1 MSTPASTDASTDVS
15 TDVSTDASTDAST
28 ETEVL
33 IAGAG
38 PTGLVLAIDLTRRGI
53 RHRLVERD
61 GRGFPG
67 SRGTGIQPRS
77 LELMDD
83 LGTVAALLA
92 SGGPVPP
99 MQTWEGTERVRE
111 WELVEPGDPSP
122 GVPYPHVLMCPQWRT
137 VEVLYARL
145 EELGGRV
152 DFNTELAGFTQD
164 EGEDGA
170 GVTAELRHADG
181 TVETV
186 RAAYLVAAD
195 GGRSTVRK
203 ALGVPFEVEAVDA
216 RAALIA
222 DVRMT
227 GFEQAGIDRDHWHMW
242 PTAPGGL
249 IGLRPLEASEDTIQI
264 MAFWADTAYEPA
276 PERDAT
282 PEALARLITERTGIT
297 GLVPEETVWA
307 SSFRPKAGMAER
319 FRTGRVFL
327 AGDAAHIHSPAGGQG
342 LNTSV
347 QDAYNLGWKLGAVL
361 RHGAPDA
368 LLDTYDA
375 ERMQVAADVL
385 ALSTRMQAQDRT
397 LGVERGLSRR
407 GKETHQLTLHYRTG
421 PLARELRRG
430 LPEAAEERASKD
442 DSKGGPEGGS
452 ADGAADVLRAG
463 DRAPDAPCTDASGAP
478 FSLFDAFR
486 GPHFTLLD
494 LTGSDA
500 EGEPAAA
507 AVADVEWV
515 RTYRIGGAAPDL
527 IDAGGHAKAAYGTGL
542 FLVRPDG
549 YVGLATDDAADVP
562 AYLAEVSGTGAVPEI
577 QIRP

>member
-1 MSTPASTDASTDVS
+1 MSA
-15 TDVSTDASTDAST
+15 

-77 LELMDD
+77 LEVMDD

-99 MQTWEGTERVRE
+99 MQTWEGTERLRE
-111 WELVEPGDPSP
+111 WDLVEPGDPSP
-122 GVPYPHVLMCPQWRT
+122 GVPYPDVLMCPQWRT
-137 VEVLYARL
+137 VEVLYERL

-152 DFNTELAGFTQD
+152 DFSTELTGFTQD
-164 EGEDGA
+164 EDGA

-216 RAALIA
+216 RAAQIA
-222 DVRMT
+222 DVRMS

-249 IGLRPLEASEDTIQI
+249 IGLRPLEASADTVQV
-264 MAFWADTAYEPA
+264 MAFWADTAYEPD

-375 ERMQVAADVL
+375 ERMQVASDVL
-385 ALSTRMQAQDRT
+385 ALSTRMHAQDRS

-430 LPEAAEERASKD
+430 LPEGAEEGTEEGAPKA
-442 DSKGGPEGGS
+442 GPE
-452 ADGAADVLRAG
+452 DVLRAG
-463 DRAPDAPCTDASGAP
+463 DRAPDAPCTDPSGAP

-494 LTGSDA
+494 LTGSDT
-500 EGEPAAA
+500 EGVPAAA

-515 RTYRIGGAAPDL
+515 RTYRVGGAAPDL

-549 YVGLATDDAADVP
+549 YVGLATDDAADVR
-562 AYLAEVSGTGAVPEI
+562 AYLAEVSGIGAVPEI
-577 QIRP
+577 RP

>member
-1 MSTPASTDASTDVS
+1 MSSDVSGAASTD
-15 TDVSTDASTDAST
+15 
-28 ETEVL
+28 TEVL

-53 RHRLVERD
+53 RHRLVERE

-67 SRGTGIQPRS
+67 SRGTGIQPRT
-77 LELMDD
+77 LEVMDD
-83 LGTVAALLA
+83 LGTVEALLA

-99 MQTWEGTERVRE
+99 VQSWEGTERGRE
-111 WELVEPGDPSP
+111 WELVERGEPSP
-122 GVPYPHVLMCPQWRT
+122 GVPYPDALMCPQWRT
-137 VEVLYARL
+137 VEVLYERL
-145 EELGGRV
+145 EALGGGV
-152 DFNTELAGFTQD
+152 EFNTALAGFTQA
-164 EGEDGA
+164 EDGS

-186 RAAYLVAAD
+186 RAGYLVAAD

-222 DVRMT
+222 DVRMS
-227 GFEQAGIDRDHWHMW
+227 GFERAGIDRDHWHMW

-249 IGLRPLEASEDTIQI
+249 LGLRPLEGMPDAVQI
-264 MAFWADTAYEPA
+264 MAFWADAAYEPT

-282 PEALARLITERTGIT
+282 PEALTRLITERTGLT
-297 GLVPEETVWA
+297 GLVPEEVTWA
-307 SSFRPKAGMAER
+307 SAFRPKAGMAEH

-342 LNTSV
+342 LNTSL

-385 ALSTRMQAQDRT
+385 ALSTRVHSQDRT
-397 LGVERGLSRR
+397 LGFERGLSRR
-407 GKETHQLTLHYRTG
+407 GKETHQLSLHYRTG
-421 PLARELRRG
+421 PLARELRRD
-430 LPEAAEERASKD
+430 LPEEA
-442 DSKGGPEGGS
+442 
-452 ADGAADVLRAG
+452 LQAG

-494 LTGSDA
+494 LTGPDA
-500 EGEPAAA
+500 GAGGPAADA
-507 AVADVEWV
+507 VADAVADVEWV
-515 RTYRIGGAAPDL
+515 RTYRVGGPAPDL
-527 IDAGGHAKAAYGTGL
+527 IDAGGHAAAAYGKGL

-549 YVGLATDDAADVP
+549 YVGLATDDPADIR
-562 AYLAEVSGTGAVPEI
+562 AYLAEVSAIPVAPAI
-577 QIRP
+577 PA

>member
-1 MSTPASTDASTDVS
+1 MSA
-15 TDVSTDASTDAST
+15 

-77 LELMDD
+77 LEVMDD

-99 MQTWEGTERVRE
+99 MQTWEGTERMRE

-152 DFNTELAGFTQD
+152 DFNTELVGFTQD
-164 EGEDGA
+164 EDGDEDGA

-216 RAALIA
+216 RPALIA

-249 IGLRPLEASEDTIQI
+249 IGLRPLEASADTVQI
-264 MAFWADTAYEPA
+264 MAFWSDTAYEPQ
-276 PERDAT
+276 PERDAA
-282 PEALARLITERTGIT
+282 PEALARLIAERTGLT

-375 ERMQVAADVL
+375 ERMRVAADVL
-385 ALSTRMQAQDRT
+385 ALSTRMHTQDRT

-407 GKETHQLTLHYRTG
+407 GKETHQLTLGYRTG

-430 LPEAAEERASKD
+430 LPEGA
-442 DSKGGPEGGS
+442 DSSE
-452 ADGAADVLRAG
+452 DVLRAG

-549 YVGLATDDAADVP
+549 YVGLATDDAADVR

-577 QIRP
+577 RP

>member
-1 MSTPASTDASTDVS
+1 MKTANTANTADTANAATTAAATAAAALGAAKPITAAAPGAAAPAAVEADV
-15 TDVSTDASTDAST
+15 
-28 ETEVL
+28 EVL

-53 RHRLVERD
+53 RHRLVEQES
-61 GRGFPG
+61 RGFPG

-77 LELMDD
+77 LEVMDD
-83 LGTVAALLA
+83 LGTLPALFA
-92 SGGPVPP
+92 SGRPVPP
-99 MQTWEGTERVRE
+99 MQTWEGAERGRV
-111 WELVEPGDPSP
+111 WDLVESGEPSP
-122 GVPYPHVLMCPQWRT
+122 GVPYPAPLMCPQWRT
-137 VEVLYARL
+137 VEVLYERL

-152 DFNTELAGFTQD
+152 DFSTGLAGFTQD
-164 EGEDGA
+164 EH

-186 RAAYLVAAD
+186 RAGYLVASD
-195 GGRSTVRK
+195 GGRSAVRK
-203 ALGVPFEVEAVDA
+203 ALGVPFEVEIVDA

-222 DVRMT
+222 DVRMS
-227 GFEQAGIDRDHWHMW
+227 GFERAGVDRDHWHVW
-242 PTAPGGL
+242 PKTPDGL
-249 IGLRPLEASEDTIQI
+249 FGLRPLECAEGTIQI
-264 MAFWADTAYEPA
+264 MAFWTDTSYEPH

-282 PEALARLITERTGIT
+282 PEALSRLITERTGLT
-297 GLVPEETVWA
+297 GLVPEEIIWA

-342 LNTSV
+342 LNTSL

-368 LLDTYDA
+368 LLDTYDT
-375 ERMQVAADVL
+375 ERTQVAADVL
-385 ALSTRMQAQDRT
+385 SLSTRVHGQDRSI
-397 LGVERGLSRR
+397 GFDRGMSRR
-407 GKETHQLTLHYRTG
+407 GKETHQLTLNYRNG
-421 PLARELRRG
+421 PLARELRRD
-430 LPEAAEERASKD
+430 LPE
-442 DSKGGPEGGS
+442 
-452 ADGAADVLRAG
+452 DGLRAG

-500 EGEPAAA
+500 AAGAAAA
-507 AVADVEWV
+507 AVADVDWV
-515 RTYRIGGAAPDL
+515 RTYRVGGPAPDL
-527 IDAGGHAKAAYGTGL
+527 ADAGGHAKAAYGTGL

-549 YVGLATDDAADVP
+549 YVGLATDDAADVR
-562 AYLAEVSGTGAVPEI
+562 AYLAQVSA
-577 QIRP
+577 IRG

>member
-1 MSTPASTDASTDVS
+1 MDTAALGTTAMGTAAPGITAPDTAALD
-15 TDVSTDASTDAST
+15 
-28 ETEVL
+28 TEVL

-77 LELMDD
+77 LEVMDD
-83 LGTVAALLA
+83 LGTVAALMA

-99 MQTWEGTERVRE
+99 MQTWEGTERLRE
-111 WELVEPGDPSP
+111 WDLVEPGDSSP

-152 DFNTELAGFTQD
+152 DFSTELTGFAQD
-164 EGEDGA
+164 EDGS

-203 ALGVPFEVEAVDA
+203 ALGVPFEVEVVDA
-216 RAALIA
+216 RAAQIA
-222 DVRMT
+222 DVRMS

-249 IGLRPLEASEDTIQI
+249 IGLRPLEASADTVQI
-264 MAFWADTAYEPA
+264 MAFWSDTSYEPD

-282 PEALARLITERTGIT
+282 PEALARLIAERTGIT

-375 ERMQVAADVL
+375 ERMQVASDVL
-385 ALSTRMQAQDRT
+385 ALSTRMHAQDRS

-407 GKETHQLTLHYRTG
+407 GKDTHQLTLHYRTG

-430 LPEAAEERASKD
+430 LPEGAEESASKAG
-442 DSKGGPEGGS
+442 SKSGSKSGPEE
-452 ADGAADVLRAG
+452 DVLRAG
-463 DRAPDAPCTDASGAP
+463 DRAPDAPCTDPSGAP

-500 EGEPAAA
+500 EGASAAA

-527 IDAGGHAKAAYGTGL
+527 IDAGEHAKAAYGTGL

-549 YVGLATDDAADVP
+549 YVGLATDDAADVR
-562 AYLAEVSGTGAVPEI
+562 AYLAEVSGIGAAPG
-577 QIRP
+577 IRP